1 MGISLS
7 PSLWYLRLAS
17 RDWST
22 RLFVESNVTSGFDAY
37 HKWLGIQPAEQPPD
51 HYRLLGV
58 ARFEAD
64 REVLAAAA
72 DRQMAHVKSF
82 AAGQHAAASQALL
95 NELAKARVTLLN
107 ALQKE
112 AYDRRLQTSL
122 ARGVDASTRSAPS
135 GRIAAA
141 LEPKP
146 SAAQAPQLR
155 IRTAHHDAR
164 GQLRQRRRSNLAIQW
179 LVVAL
184 GAAVVA
190 GALGYA
196 AMLRPEAP
204 AVISQAP
211 TTPHSLEGIPPAT
224 APRPEPELPPEL
236 RQPSQP
242 AEPAPIPQPEEEQ
255 RPQEI
260 LPPKRKLPLLPP
272 PPVVKIHDIDLD
284 LSKRVQRLALPTEGL
299 GNLQIVGLRN
309 CESPYKI
316 DPIGGSLSREGK
328 VKIIVSGARVA
339 IWEVSINSRRDDETL
354 LEVEG
359 FVVTDDD
366 QRLPFTLANVGR
378 RCRLLSKQFKQAANF
393 LESSQAEKDRLSNWL
408 AGPGMKPLADVGIAR
423 ARVREL
429 ERIVP
434 EQSNVVQSLNADLQ
448 VAEQVQAFAKQLD
461 KDCII
466 EISVAE
472 K

>member
-1 MGISLS
+1 M
-7 PSLWYLRLAS
+7 
-17 RDWST
+17 
-22 RLFVESNVTSGFDAY
+22 ESNVTSGFDAY

-58 ARFEAD
+58 ARFESD

-82 AAGQHAAASQALL
+82 AAGRHAAASQALL

-112 AYDRRLQTSL
+112 AYDRRLRMLL
-122 ARGVDASTRSAPS
+122 ARGVDASATSAPA
-135 GRIAAA
+135 GRLAAA
-141 LEPKP
+141 PEPVKP

-155 IRTAHHDAR
+155 IRTTHHDAL
-164 GQLRQRRRSNLAIQW
+164 GQLRQRRRSNLAMQW
-179 LVVAL
+179 LVVAV

-204 AVISQAP
+204 TTPSALEVVPAAP
-211 TTPHSLEGIPPAT
+211 TPRPRRELESPPEIQPAAPPA
-224 APRPEPELPPEL
+224 A
-236 RQPSQP
+236 
-242 AEPAPIPQPEEEQ
+242 PAPTPQPEEDQ

-260 LPPKRKLPLLPP
+260 LPRKRKLPLLPP
-272 PPVVKIHDIDLD
+272 PPVATIHDLDLD
-284 LSKRVQRLALPTEGL
+284 LSKRVQRLALPMEDAAD
-299 GNLQIVGLRN
+299 LQVVGLRG
-309 CESPYKI
+309 CDAPYKI
-316 DPIGGSLSREGK
+316 DPIGGNLRREGK
-328 VKIIVSGARVA
+328 VQIIVSGARVA
-339 IWEVSINSRRDDETL
+339 IWEVSINSRGDDQTL

-359 FVVTDDD
+359 FIVTDDEK
-366 QRLPFTLANVGR
+366 RLPLTLANVGR
-378 RCRLLSKQFKQAANF
+378 RRRLLSKQFEQAASM
-393 LESSQAEKDRLSNWL
+393 LEASQAEQSRLSSWL
-408 AGPGMKPLADVGIAR
+408 AGPSMKPLADVGIAR

-429 ERIVP
+429 ERMVP

-461 KDCII
+461 EECVI

>member
-1 MGISLS
+1 M
-7 PSLWYLRLAS
+7 
-17 RDWST
+17 
-22 RLFVESNVTSGFDAY
+22 ESNVTSGFDAY

-58 ARFEAD
+58 ARFESD
-64 REVLAAAA
+64 REVVSAAA

-112 AYDRRLQTSL
+112 AYDRRLRISL
-122 ARGVDASTRSAPS
+122 ARGVDAFAPAAPTRRLATATEPVKQSAV
-135 GRIAAA
+135 
-141 LEPKP
+141 
-146 SAAQAPQLR
+146 QTPQLS
-155 IRTAHHDAR
+155 IRTTHHDAL

-179 LVVAL
+179 LMVAV

-204 AVISQAP
+204 AAISQVP
-211 TTPHSLEGIPPAT
+211 TTANALEGVPAAPAP
-224 APRPEPELPPEL
+224 APRPRRELELPPEIQ
-236 RQPSQP
+236 RTPAP
-242 AEPAPIPQPEEEQ
+242 AEPAPIPQIEEDR

-260 LPPKRKLPLLPP
+260 LPRKRKLPLLPP
-272 PPVVKIHDIDLD
+272 PPVKKIHDIDLD
-284 LSKRVQRLALPTEGL
+284 LTKRVQRLTLPMEDL
-299 GNLQIVGLRN
+299 GQLQVVGLRD

-316 DPIGGSLSREGK
+316 DPIGGNLGRDGK

-339 IWEVSINSRRDDETL
+339 IWEVSINSRVDDQTL

-359 FVVTDDD
+359 FVVTDDK
-366 QRLPFTLANVGR
+366 QQLPLTLANVGR
-378 RCRLLSKQFKQAANF
+378 RRRLLSKEFEQAASL
-393 LESSQAEKDRLSNWL
+393 LEASKAEQNRLSSWL
-408 AGPGMKPLADVGIAR
+408 GGPGMKPLADVGIAR
-423 ARVREL
+423 AQVREL
-429 ERIVP
+429 ERIIP
-434 EQSNVVQSLNADLQ
+434 EQSNIVQSLTADLQ

-461 KDCII
+461 EDCII